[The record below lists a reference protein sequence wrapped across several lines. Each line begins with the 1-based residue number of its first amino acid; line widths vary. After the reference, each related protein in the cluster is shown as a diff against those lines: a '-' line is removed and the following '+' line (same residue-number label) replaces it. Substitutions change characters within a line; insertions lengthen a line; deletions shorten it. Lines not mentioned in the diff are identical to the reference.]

1 MAGTDRTEKPTP
13 KRRREARE
21 KGQVA
26 RSMEISSAAVLV
38 GGLIG
43 VIAFGPTVV
52 SNTGAAMQAIW
63 SEIAV
68 RGAVTSASGLHGL
81 EQIAIKLM
89 LETVAPIA
97 GICLAVGL
105 LANVAQVGLRPS
117 IQALRPQWER
127 LNPGAGVKRLFGKR
141 VPFEAGKSLAK
152 VTVVGAVAAISLVPM
167 ITHGETTMGATPAAL
182 GSLMFS
188 GAKTIAIRVLAVY
201 LLISVADYVWQK
213 RQFEKGLK
221 MTKQEVKDESRN
233 QDLPPEVKSAIRR
246 RRILQAR
253 ARMMAAVPQADVVVT
268 NPTHYAVALVY
279 DGKKPAPVVVAKG
292 KNLIAA
298 QIRRIAAENGVP
310 IVPDPPLARSL
321 HASVEIDQMIPAE
334 LYAAVAQVLAHVY
347 RMAGRR
353 AAERKAAA

>member
-13 KRRREARE
+13 KRRKEARE

-26 RSMEISSAAVLV
+26 RSPEISSAAVLA

-43 VIAFGPTVV
+43 VIAFGPKVA
-52 SNTGAAMQAIW
+52 SDTGAAMQAIW
-63 SEIAV
+63 GQIANG
-68 RGAVTSASGLHGL
+68 GAVTSASGLHGL
-81 EQIAIKLM
+81 EQIAIKVV

-97 GICLAVGL
+97 AICLGVAL
-105 LANVAQVGLRPS
+105 LANIAQVGMKPTTK
-117 IQALRPQWER
+117 ALRPQFDR
-127 LNPGAGVKRLFGKR
+127 LNPAAGVKRLFGKR
-141 VPFEAGKSLAK
+141 IPFEAGKSVAK
-152 VTVVGAVAAISLVPM
+152 VAVVGGVAAISLVPM
-167 ITHGETTMGATPAAL
+167 ITHRGAGMGATPAAL

-201 LLISVADYVWQK
+201 LVISIADYVWQK

-253 ARMMAAVPQADVVVT
+253 ARMMAAVPKADVVVT

-279 DGKKPAPVVVAKG
+279 DGTKPAPVVVAKG

-298 QIRRIAAENGVP
+298 QIRRIAMENGVP

-334 LYAAVAQVLAHVY
+334 LYAAVAQLLAHVY
-347 RMAGRR
+347 RVAG
-353 AAERKAAA
+353 RKAAARKAAA